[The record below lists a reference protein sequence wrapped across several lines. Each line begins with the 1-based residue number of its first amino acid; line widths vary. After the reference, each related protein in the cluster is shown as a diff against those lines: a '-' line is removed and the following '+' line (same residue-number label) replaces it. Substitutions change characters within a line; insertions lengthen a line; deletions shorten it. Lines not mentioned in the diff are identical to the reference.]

1 MSRQTISS
9 DKGSLTSSFNVKFA
23 TSSNRE
29 KPFTKIQNIITM
41 RKTIFLLLLSA
52 LAITSCK
59 TPEDI
64 EYFQNTQPDSIIATQ
79 AIKTLKLVPGDKI
92 GVTVTSANTPELAAR
107 YNLTSGNSSSSTT
120 NADNMRYTID
130 ENGNVDIPGIGRT
143 AVSGLTRAEA
153 AARIQSMFRNGII
166 NDAVVTVAAYNRY
179 ITVLGEVASPGQQEI
194 TRDNITILEAIG
206 RAGDLTITGQR
217 KQVKVIRQEGNESRT
232 YYIDLTTDDIFKSPV
247 YNLQQNDVV
256 YVAPNDK
263 RKRDS
268 KATGNIFNTPSI
280 WISLA
285 SLATTIATLV
295 ITQVK

>member
-1 MSRQTISS
+1 M
-9 DKGSLTSSFNVKFA
+9 K
-23 TSSNRE
+23 
-29 KPFTKIQNIITM
+29 
-41 RKTIFLLLLSA
+41 KTIFLLLLSA

-64 EYFQNTQPDSIIATQ
+64 EYFQNTRPDSIIATQ

-92 GVTVTSANTPELAAR
+92 GVIVTSANTPELAAR

>member
-1 MSRQTISS
+1 M
-9 DKGSLTSSFNVKFA
+9 KFA

>member
-1 MSRQTISS
+1 M
-9 DKGSLTSSFNVKFA
+9 KFA
-23 TSSNRE
+23 TTSNRE

-41 RKTIFLLLLSA
+41 KKTIFLLLLSA

-64 EYFQNTQPDSIIATQ
+64 EYFQNTRPDSIIATQ

-107 YNLTSGNSSSSTT
+107 YNLTLGNNSSSTT

-179 ITVLGEVASPGQQEI
+179 ITVLGEVANPGQQEI

>member
-1 MSRQTISS
+1 M
-9 DKGSLTSSFNVKFA
+9 KFA
-23 TSSNRE
+23 TTSNRE

-41 RKTIFLLLLSA
+41 KKTIFLLLLSA

-107 YNLTSGNSSSSTT
+107 YNLTLGNNSSSTT

-179 ITVLGEVASPGQQEI
+179 ITVLGEVANPGQQEI

>member
-1 MSRQTISS
+1 M
-9 DKGSLTSSFNVKFA
+9 KFA
-23 TSSNRE
+23 TTSNRE

-41 RKTIFLLLLSA
+41 KKTIFLLLLSA

-64 EYFQNTQPDSIIATQ
+64 EYFQNTRPDSIIATQ

-179 ITVLGEVASPGQQEI
+179 ITVLGEVANPGQQEI

>member
-1 MSRQTISS
+1 M
-9 DKGSLTSSFNVKFA
+9 K
-23 TSSNRE
+23 
-29 KPFTKIQNIITM
+29 
-41 RKTIFLLLLSA
+41 KTIFLLLLSA

-64 EYFQNTQPDSIIATQ
+64 EYFQNTRPDSIIATQ

-107 YNLTSGNSSSSTT
+107 YNLTLGNNSSSTT

>member
-1 MSRQTISS
+1 M
-9 DKGSLTSSFNVKFA
+9 KFA
-23 TSSNRE
+23 TTSNRE

-41 RKTIFLLLLSA
+41 KKTIFLLLLSA

-130 ENGNVDIPGIGRT
+130 ENGHVDIPGIGRT

-179 ITVLGEVASPGQQEI
+179 ITVLGEVANPGQQEI

>member
-1 MSRQTISS
+1 M
-9 DKGSLTSSFNVKFA
+9 KFA
-23 TSSNRE
+23 TTSNRE

-41 RKTIFLLLLSA
+41 KKTIFLLLLSA

-166 NDAVVTVAAYNRY
+166 NDAIVTVAAYNRY

>member
-1 MSRQTISS
+1 M
-9 DKGSLTSSFNVKFA
+9 KFA
-23 TSSNRE
+23 TTSNRE

-41 RKTIFLLLLSA
+41 KKTVFLLLLSA

-107 YNLTSGNSSSSTT
+107 YNLTSGNSNSSTT

>member
-1 MSRQTISS
+1 M
-9 DKGSLTSSFNVKFA
+9 KFA
-23 TSSNRE
+23 TTSNRE

-41 RKTIFLLLLSA
+41 KKTIFLLLLSA

-179 ITVLGEVASPGQQEI
+179 ITVLGEVANPGQQEI

>member
-1 MSRQTISS
+1 M
-9 DKGSLTSSFNVKFA
+9 KFA
-23 TSSNRE
+23 TTSNRE

-41 RKTIFLLLLSA
+41 KKTIFLLLLSA

-92 GVTVTSANTPELAAR
+92 GVTITSANTPELAAR

-166 NDAVVTVAAYNRY
+166 NDAIVTVAAYNRY

-285 SLATTIATLV
+285 SLATTIATIV

>member
-1 MSRQTISS
+1 M
-9 DKGSLTSSFNVKFA
+9 KFA
-23 TSSNRE
+23 TTSNRE

-41 RKTIFLLLLSA
+41 KKTIFLLLLSA

-64 EYFQNTQPDSIIATQ
+64 EYFQNTRPDSIIATQ

-107 YNLTSGNSSSSTT
+107 YNLTLGNNSSSTT

>member
-1 MSRQTISS
+1 M
-9 DKGSLTSSFNVKFA
+9 KFA
-23 TSSNRE
+23 TTSNRE

-41 RKTIFLLLLSA
+41 KKTIFLLLLSA

-107 YNLTSGNSSSSTT
+107 YNLTSGNNSSSTT

-143 AVSGLTRAEA
+143 AVGGLTRAEA

>member
-1 MSRQTISS
+1 M
-9 DKGSLTSSFNVKFA
+9 KFA
-23 TSSNRE
+23 TTSNRE
-29 KPFTKIQNIITM
+29 KPFTEIQNIITM
-41 RKTIFLLLLSA
+41 KKTIFLLLLSA

>member
-1 MSRQTISS
+1 M
-9 DKGSLTSSFNVKFA
+9 KFA
-23 TSSNRE
+23 TTSNRE

-41 RKTIFLLLLSA
+41 KKTIFLLLLSA

-285 SLATTIATLV
+285 SLATTIATIV

>member
-1 MSRQTISS
+1 M
-9 DKGSLTSSFNVKFA
+9 KFA
-23 TSSNRE
+23 TTSNRE

-41 RKTIFLLLLSA
+41 KKTIFLLLLSA

-79 AIKTLKLVPGDKI
+79 AIETLKLVPGDKI
-92 GVTVTSANTPELAAR
+92 GVPVTSANTPELAAR

>member
-1 MSRQTISS
+1 M
-9 DKGSLTSSFNVKFA
+9 KFA
-23 TSSNRE
+23 TTSNRE

-41 RKTIFLLLLSA
+41 KKTIFLLLLSA

-166 NDAVVTVAAYNRY
+166 NDAIVTVAAYNRY

-285 SLATTIATLV
+285 SLATTIATIV

>member
-1 MSRQTISS
+1 M
-9 DKGSLTSSFNVKFA
+9 KFA
-23 TSSNRE
+23 TTSNRE

-41 RKTIFLLLLSA
+41 KKTIFLLLLSA

-107 YNLTSGNSSSSTT
+107 YNLTLGNNSSSTT

-285 SLATTIATLV
+285 SLATTIAALI
-295 ITQVK
+295 ITR

>member
-1 MSRQTISS
+1 M
-9 DKGSLTSSFNVKFA
+9 KFA
-23 TSSNRE
+23 TTSNRE

-41 RKTIFLLLLSA
+41 KKTIFLLLLSA

-143 AVSGLTRAEA
+143 AVGGFTRAEA

>member
-1 MSRQTISS
+1 M
-9 DKGSLTSSFNVKFA
+9 KFA
-23 TSSNRE
+23 TTSNRE

-41 RKTIFLLLLSA
+41 KKTIFLLLLSA

-130 ENGNVDIPGIGRT
+130 EIGNVDIPGIGRT

>member
-1 MSRQTISS
+1 M
-9 DKGSLTSSFNVKFA
+9 KFA
-23 TSSNRE
+23 TTSNRK

-41 RKTIFLLLLSA
+41 KKTIFLLLLSA

-64 EYFQNTQPDSIIATQ
+64 EYFQNTRPDSIIATQ

-107 YNLTSGNSSSSTT
+107 YNLTLGNNSSSTT

>member
-1 MSRQTISS
+1 M
-9 DKGSLTSSFNVKFA
+9 KFA
-23 TSSNRE
+23 TTSNRE

-41 RKTIFLLLLSA
+41 KKTIFLLLLSA

-107 YNLTSGNSSSSTT
+107 YNLTLGNNSSSTT

>member
-1 MSRQTISS
+1 M
-9 DKGSLTSSFNVKFA
+9 KFA
-23 TSSNRE
+23 TTSNRE

-41 RKTIFLLLLSA
+41 KKTVFLLLLSA

>member
-1 MSRQTISS
+1 M
-9 DKGSLTSSFNVKFA
+9 KFA
-23 TSSNRE
+23 TTSNRE

-41 RKTIFLLLLSA
+41 KKTIFLLLLSA

-143 AVSGLTRAEA
+143 AVGGLTRAEA

>member
-1 MSRQTISS
+1 M
-9 DKGSLTSSFNVKFA
+9 KFA
-23 TSSNRE
+23 TTSNRE

-41 RKTIFLLLLSA
+41 KKTVFLLLLSA

-107 YNLTSGNSSSSTT
+107 YNLTSGNSNSSTT

-179 ITVLGEVASPGQQEI
+179 ITVLGEVANPGQQEI

>member
-1 MSRQTISS
+1 M
-9 DKGSLTSSFNVKFA
+9 KFA
-23 TSSNRE
+23 TTSNRE

-41 RKTIFLLLLSA
+41 KKTIFLLLLSA

-107 YNLTSGNSSSSTT
+107 YNLTSGNSSSNTT

>member
-1 MSRQTISS
+1 M
-9 DKGSLTSSFNVKFA
+9 KFA
-23 TSSNRE
+23 TTSNRE

-41 RKTIFLLLLSA
+41 KKTIFLLLLSA

-130 ENGNVDIPGIGRT
+130 EKGNVDIPGIGRT